1 MSYNQFQAELSKIAS
16 SHLQLPRLMELLYA
30 AITIIWICLVIGFI
44 RKKVGRFLK
53 FSILIYGIIVIILSI
68 TIVTTFRIINSE
80 KKQLITA
87 FIEDSSNFTW
97 KEKRS
102 DPLVPFPV
110 SEKEN
115 QLIYLKINNH
125 KEFEYN
131 IDMNGEIEYQSERN
145 KHDFEPGVGRI
156 EQKVYWSNDLNKVN
170 GIPSKV
176 RYEYKLKEDTF
187 YKNEDKLPRQ
197 FWKKLN
203 FYSKEK
209 KEQVVFYI
217 PEKTITDKNE

>member
-1 MSYNQFQAELSKIAS
+1 M
-16 SHLQLPRLMELLYA
+16 
-30 AITIIWICLVIGFI
+30 
-44 RKKVGRFLK
+44 
-53 FSILIYGIIVIILSI
+53 IYGIIVIILSI

-80 KKQLITA
+80 EKQLITA

-97 KEKRS
+97 EEKRS

-115 QLIYLKINNH
+115 QPIYLKINNH

-131 IDMNGEIEYQSERN
+131 IDMNGEIEHQSERN
-145 KHDFEPGVGRI
+145 KKDFEPGVGRI
-156 EQKVYWSNDLNKVN
+156 EQKVYWSNHLNKVN

-197 FWKKLN
+197 LWKKLN